1 MHTVA
6 IIPARGG
13 SKGVPLKNIRE
24 VAGRPLISYV
34 IDACLHADSVDRVV
48 VSTDHEQIAQ
58 VARECGAEVPF
69 MRPAELAGDLVTLD
83 PVVWHAVTTLEAA
96 GGPPIDVVLTIQ
108 PTAPLLSSATIER
121 SVRTL
126 IEGGYDSVLMIRE
139 HRHLYWRRVN
149 GRYEPMFARRVNRQ
163 ELEPLFT
170 EMGSVFASRRDIM
183 RPDNRLGEN
192 IGHMIGPDDEALDI
206 DTEIDLMLAE
216 LIIERARQ
224 EEQG

>member
-34 IDACLHADSVDRVV
+34 IDACLQADGVDRVV
-48 VSTDHEQIAQ
+48 VSTDHEDIAR

-96 GGPPIDVVLTIQ
+96 GGPPIDVVLTVQ
-108 PTAPLLSSATIER
+108 PTAPLLSPQTIER

-126 IEGGYDSVLMIRE
+126 VEGGYDSVLMIRE

-149 GRYEPMFARRVNRQ
+149 GRYEPMFAKRVNRQ
-163 ELEPLFT
+163 ELEPLYT

-183 RPDNRLGEN
+183 TPTNRLGAN
-192 IGHMIGPDDEALDI
+192 IGHIISPDDEVLDI

-216 LIIERARQ
+216 LIITRRRQ
-224 EEQG
+224 EQPQ